1 MRSISGWAASR
12 TSGKLREAVSKVV
25 AQCRLTTLTAIDDVG
40 STLLGKLFGT
50 DGVRGRANGDLTP
63 ELALALGRAA
73 VGALWAAERAHAGRP
88 TVVVGRDPR
97 ASGHLL
103 ESALVAGICSAG
115 GDALLVGV
123 VPTPAVAFLTR
134 HYGAAAGAVISA
146 SHNPMPDNG
155 IKFFGP
161 EGFKLP
167 DALEERIEAAIGSA
181 DQEAP
186 RPVAGAVG
194 RVREAGDAVEA
205 YLAHLLEG
213 VPDLGGLE
221 LVVDCANGAAAT
233 VAPEAYRRAGARVTA
248 LAAEPDGENINAGVG
263 STHPEH
269 VQAAVRR
276 SGAVVGLA
284 HDGDADRLIAVDE
297 HGELVDGDVI
307 LAVAALDERE
317 RGALPTGTV
326 VTTVMTNLGF
336 RQAMAAHDVEVV
348 QTAVGDRYVL
358 EAMRA
363 GGHALGGEQ
372 SGHIIF
378 LDRATTGDGVL
389 TALRLLAIMARSG
402 RPLSELA
409 TVMRRLPQVL
419 VNVRVADRDALA
431 ASAAIG
437 AAVAAEEA
445 ALGDRGRVLVRAS
458 GTEPLV
464 RVMVEAPTE
473 SGAREVAERLAAVV
487 GDELGRL

>member
-1 MRSISGWAASR
+1 
-12 TSGKLREAVSKVV
+12 
-25 AQCRLTTLTAIDDVG
+25 
-40 STLLGKLFGT
+40 LGKYFGT
-50 DGVRGRANGDLTP
+50 DGVRGRANADLTP

-73 VGALWAAERAHAGRP
+73 VGALRATQPDGGGP
-88 TVVVGRDPR
+88 LVVVGRDPR

-123 VPTPAVAFLTR
+123 IPTPAVAFLTR

-167 DALEERIEAAIGSA
+167 DALEERIEGALGAA
-181 DQEAP
+181 DQAAP

-194 RVREAGDAVEA
+194 RVREADDAVEA
-205 YLAHLLEG
+205 YLAHLLDG
-213 VPDLGGLE
+213 IPDLGGLRV
-221 LVVDCANGAAAT
+221 VVDCANGAAAT
-233 VAPEAYRRAGARVTA
+233 VAPEAYRRAGADVTA

-263 STHPEH
+263 STHPQH
-269 VQAAVRR
+269 VQEAVSRAR
-276 SGAVVGLA
+276 ADVGLA

-307 LAVAALDERE
+307 LAVAALDERA
-317 RGALPTGTV
+317 RDRLPTGTV

-336 RQAMAAHDVEVV
+336 RQAMASHGVEVV

-363 GGHALGGEQ
+363 GGHTLGGEQ

-389 TALRLLAIMARSG
+389 TALRLLAIMARTG
-402 RPLSELA
+402 QPLSELA
-409 TVMRRLPQVL
+409 KVMRRLPQVL
-419 VNVRVADRDALA
+419 VNVRVADRDGLTG
-431 ASAAIG
+431 S
-437 AAVAAEEA
+437 AAVASAVAEVEA

-464 RVMVEAPTE
+464 RVMVEAETE
-473 SGAREVAERLAAVV
+473 EAARAVADRLAEVV
-487 GDELGRL
+487 SDQLGRA

>member
-1 MRSISGWAASR
+1 M
-12 TSGKLREAVSKVV
+12 GKY
-25 AQCRLTTLTAIDDVG
+25 
-40 STLLGKLFGT
+40 FGT
-50 DGVRGRANGDLTP
+50 DGVRGRANADLTP

-73 VGALWAAERAHAGRP
+73 VGALRATQAGGGAP
-88 TVVVGRDPR
+88 LVVVGRDPR
-97 ASGHLL
+97 ASGRLL

-167 DALEERIEAAIGSA
+167 DALEERIEGALGAA
-181 DQEAP
+181 DQAAP
-186 RPVAGAVG
+186 RPVAGEVG
-194 RVREAGDAVEA
+194 RVREAADAVEA
-205 YLAHLLEG
+205 YLAHLLDG
-213 VPDLGGLE
+213 IPDLGGLRV
-221 LVVDCANGAAAT
+221 VVDCANGAAAT
-233 VAPEAYRRAGARVTA
+233 VAPEAYRRAGADVA
-248 LAAEPDGENINAGVG
+248 AVAAEPDGENINAGVG

-269 VQAAVRR
+269 VQAAVREM
-276 SGAVVGLA
+276 SAHVGLA

-297 HGELVDGDVI
+297 RGELVDGDVI
-307 LAVAALDERE
+307 LAVAALDERA
-317 RGALPTGTV
+317 RDRLPTGTV

-336 RQAMAAHDVEVV
+336 RQAMASHGVEVV

-363 GGHALGGEQ
+363 GGHTLGGEQ

-389 TALRLLAIMARSG
+389 TALRLLAIMARTG
-402 RPLSELA
+402 RPLSDLA
-409 TVMRRLPQVL
+409 KVMRRLPQVL
-419 VNVRVADRDALA
+419 VNVRVADRDGLI
-431 ASAAIG
+431 SS
-437 AAVAAEEA
+437 AAVASAVAAAEA

-464 RVMVEAPTE
+464 RVMVEAETE
-473 SGAREVAERLAAVV
+473 AGARAVAERLAEVV
-487 GDELGRL
+487 GDQLGRA